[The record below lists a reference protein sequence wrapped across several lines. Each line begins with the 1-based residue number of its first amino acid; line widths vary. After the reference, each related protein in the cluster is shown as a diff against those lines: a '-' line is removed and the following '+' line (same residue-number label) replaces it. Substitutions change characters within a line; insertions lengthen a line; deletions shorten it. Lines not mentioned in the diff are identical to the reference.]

1 MEAKPHTAQHAMTLE
16 TRPNPSFTGRRYK
29 HAVSFNKPFRAIPIQ
44 IGKHYRVKRRRA
56 RFRRAAMPVA
66 ILGAAAVV
74 GGIAGIMQ
82 ASTLSFLMPGYD
94 DTVSGCTVTDGDTIR
109 CNSERIRLLGIDAPE
124 LPGHCRKGRACVAGD
139 PYASTQSLADALA
152 GTIHISRAGQDRYGR
167 TLATLFSD
175 KGNLSCWQ
183 LKHGQAVYKAR
194 WDNGGR
200 VIRTCPGAALL

>member
-1 MEAKPHTAQHAMTLE
+1 
-16 TRPNPSFTGRRYK
+16 
-29 HAVSFNKPFRAIPIQ
+29 
-44 IGKHYRVKRRRA
+44 
-56 RFRRAAMPVA
+56 MPVA

-74 GGIAGIMQ
+74 GGIAGIMP
-82 ASTLSFLMPGYD
+82 ALPLSLLLPRYD
-94 DTVSGCTVTDGDTIR
+94 DTVSGCMVTDGDTIR
-109 CNSERIRLLGIDAPE
+109 CNGERIRLLGIDAPE

-152 GTIHISRAGQDRYGR
+152 GTILISRAGQDRYGR

-200 VIRTCPGAALL
+200 VIRTCPGAALLQLGMTGFGS